1 MQNYT
6 PSQKMGCLWIFEGKV
21 GENGKTK
28 LIDWLTAVEVM
39 DLPEFDHCTNAYHNW
54 FQEILNSIL

>member
-21 GENGKTK
+21 GENGKTNGFK
-28 LIDWLTAVEVM
+28 K
-39 DLPEFDHCTNAYHNW
+39 
-54 FQEILNSIL
+54 S